1 MPKPTQG
8 SQDDK
13 MVCPK
18 IREEIKKQFPIE
30 IRWQILKHEAKK
42 NITKQKKDNWSSVK
56 KKKRKE
62 RRYIYIISK
71 VSIRF

>member
-56 KKKRKE
+56 KKKEKKE
-62 RRYIYIISK
+62 DIYIISK